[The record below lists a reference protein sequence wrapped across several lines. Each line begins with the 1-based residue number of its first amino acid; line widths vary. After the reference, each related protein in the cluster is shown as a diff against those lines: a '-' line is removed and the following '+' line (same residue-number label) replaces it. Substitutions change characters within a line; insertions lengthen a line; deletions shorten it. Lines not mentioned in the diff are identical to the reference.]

1 MKSEKVKQKRKRS
14 KSRIKSRIRIRSRI
28 MIKKLKRS
36 INKIKPRRTKRVSK
50 KLRRSVRKRS
60 IKRTSISKRTRT
72 SISKRKLRSVKSKRT
87 SADGNLT
94 EKLGNKI
101 SLVAKSIPKRLS
113 VWGKIE
119 IEEIKTSIKRRLE
132 DIKNKQ
138 KEINETAEFFSKHK
152 QKMDDYNDK
161 ETFEQKRQ
169 KIFEDN
175 NLLINENIKLLEEI
189 SEEDKNKKISE
200 QTIKN
205 YREEISSMNK
215 EIQEKENE
223 MKKQVNN
230 FNERV
235 KKVNDEINKNNENIN
250 QNNKYLELLEIKKK
264 NIIRLQQLLYE
275 KEQKEKELKE
285 KEEQKQKEK
294 ELKEKE
300 VKEELKEELK
310 EEVKEELK
318 EKESVVKDVTE
329 NSVSLGK
336 DVVGQ
341 ISTNSIAQVADGSKK
356 DGGWFW
362 FWSSSPE
369 NEINKLNAEIKN
381 ITNTFYAKS
390 NNFEA
395 TIVPEMNNNY
405 IQIIESE
412 RIKKSSIETEKN
424 NLLDQI
430 KSKIDS
436 IKDSINN
443 KLIEIQK
450 HQSTIKLCIQKIN
463 SLKKKQK
470 QNSTL
475 KGDNEELIKII
486 KKMYDRIKTNEN
498 NKAVI
503 ERKKRE
509 IEEFK
514 EQATESCN
522 DYLIPIKA
530 YLQEII
536 KDNTIK
542 TIKFEGIKEGI
553 KQKLG
558 EHFGIKGEI
567 FTEEK
572 FNNLQKELKLIEKCY
587 VKVKGSD
594 DKQINI
600 NELQEK
606 VINRLTKY
614 CSEKY
619 TKLNQ
624 IHQTPPPL
632 PPRNNDGGFF

>member
-1 MKSEKVKQKRKRS
+1 MS
-14 KSRIKSRIRIRSRI
+14 
-28 MIKKLKRS
+28 KKLKRS
-36 INKIKPRRTKRVSK
+36 INKIQPRRTKRVSK
-50 KLRRSVRKRS
+50 RLRKSIRK
-60 IKRTSISKRTRT
+60 
-72 SISKRKLRSVKSKRT
+72 SKRKLRSIKSKRI
-87 SADGNLT
+87 SADSGVGERLGNL
-94 EKLGNKI
+94 
-101 SLVAKSIPKRLS
+101 KSSVKSSVSRKTIAKRLS
-113 VWGKIE
+113 VWGKID

-132 DIKNKQ
+132 DIKNLQ
-138 KEINETAEFFSKHK
+138 KEINKTADFFSKNK
-152 QKMDDYNDK
+152 QNMDDYNGK

-175 NLLINENIKLLEEI
+175 NLLINENIKLSEEI

-223 MKKQVNN
+223 MKKQVNI

-235 KKVNDEINKNNENIN
+235 KKVNDEINENNKIIN
-250 QNNKYLELLEIKKK
+250 QNNKYLELLEKKKK

-275 KEQKEKELKE
+275 KEQKEKESA
-285 KEEQKQKEK
+285 
-294 ELKEKE
+294 
-300 VKEELKEELK
+300 VKNVE
-310 EEVKEELK
+310 
-318 EKESVVKDVTE
+318 E
-329 NSVSLGK
+329 NSVSLAK
-336 DVVGQ
+336 EDVSGQ
-341 ISTNSIAQVADGSKK
+341 ISTNSVAQVADGSKK
-356 DGGWFW
+356 DGGW

-369 NEINKLNAEIKN
+369 NEINKLNAEIKK
-381 ITNTFYAKS
+381 ITDTFYAKS

-395 TIVPEMNNNY
+395 TIVPEMNNEY
-405 IQIIESE
+405 IKIIESLT
-412 RIKKSSIETEKN
+412 IKKSSIETEKN

-436 IKDSINN
+436 IKDSINK

-450 HQSTIKLCIQKIN
+450 HQSTIELCIQKIN
-463 SLKKKQK
+463 SIKQKQK

-475 KGDNEELIKII
+475 KGDNEKLIKTI
-486 KKMYDRIKTNEN
+486 KEMYDRIKINEN

-514 EQATESCN
+514 EQAKESCE
-522 DYLIPIKA
+522 DYLIPMKT
-530 YLQEII
+530 YLQELI
-536 KDNTIK
+536 KKHDTIK
-542 TIKFEGIKEGI
+542 TINIKFEDIKEKI
-553 KQKLG
+553 KERME
-558 EHFGIKGEI
+558 EHFKGKGKT

-587 VKVKGSD
+587 VKVEGSD
-594 DKQINI
+594 DKQIDKK
-600 NELQEK
+600 ELEEK

-619 TKLNQ
+619 MKLEQ
-624 IHQTPPPL
+624 IPPPL

>member
-1 MKSEKVKQKRKRS
+1 MS
-14 KSRIKSRIRIRSRI
+14 
-28 MIKKLKRS
+28 KKLKRS

-50 KLRRSVRKRS
+50 RSTKRK
-60 IKRTSISKRTRT
+60 
-72 SISKRKLRSVKSKRT
+72 SISKRKLRSVKSKRI
-87 SADGNLT
+87 SADSGVGERLVNFKSTGLRS
-94 EKLGNKI
+94 I
-101 SLVAKSIPKRLS
+101 SKRIS

-132 DIKNKQ
+132 DIKNLQ
-138 KEINETAEFFSKHK
+138 KEINETAEFFSKYK
-152 QKMDDYNDK
+152 QKMDDYNGK

-169 KIFEDN
+169 KIFEEN
-175 NLLINENIKLLEEI
+175 NLLINENIKLSEEI
-189 SEEDKNKKISE
+189 SEEDKIKKISE

-223 MKKQVNN
+223 IKNQANTL
-230 FNERV
+230 NERIQKEV
-235 KKVNDEINKNNENIN
+235 DKINKNNKIIN
-250 QNNKYLELLEIKKK
+250 ENNKCLELLEKKKK

-275 KEQKEKELKE
+275 KEQKEKE
-285 KEEQKQKEK
+285 
-294 ELKEKE
+294 
-300 VKEELKEELK
+300 
-310 EEVKEELK
+310 
-318 EKESVVKDVTE
+318 SAVKDVAENSVSLVKDVTTE
-329 NSVSLGK
+329 NSVSAVK
-336 DVVGQ
+336 DEAEKNSVSIVKEDVSGQ

-362 FWSSSPE
+362 SSSPE
-369 NEINKLNAEIKN
+369 NEINELNAEIKN

-395 TIVPEMNNNY
+395 TIVPEMNNDY
-405 IQIIESE
+405 INIIESLT
-412 RIKKSSIETEKN
+412 IKKSSIETEKN

-450 HQSTIKLCIQKIN
+450 HQSTIKLCIEKIN
-463 SLKKKQK
+463 SIKQKQK

-486 KKMYDRIKTNEN
+486 KKMYDRIKINEN
-498 NKAVI
+498 NKAII

-514 EQATESCN
+514 EQATESCE
-522 DYLIPIKA
+522 DYLIPMKA
-530 YLQEII
+530 YLEELI
-536 KDNTIK
+536 KKPD
-542 TIKFEGIKEGI
+542 TIKFEDIKEGI
-553 KQKLG
+553 KKKLG
-558 EHFGIKGEI
+558 EHFNGKGKI

-572 FNNLQKELKLIEKCY
+572 FNNLQKELQLVEKCY
-587 VKVKGSD
+587 VKVEGSD
-594 DKQINI
+594 DKQII
-600 NELQEK
+600 EK
-606 VINRLTKY
+606 EKLKKNVIDRLTKY

-619 TKLNQ
+619 TNL
-624 IHQTPPPL
+624 H
-632 PPRNNDGGFF
+632 PRNNDGGFF